1 MGDPK
6 FPKKR
11 YSTPRH
17 PWEKERIDEERALV
31 VKYGLKNKK
40 ELWRSQAML
49 DSVRPQAR
57 NLQAKIRSNDQV
69 ALKQLNLLL
78 ARLNRYRITSENSS
92 LDDILSLNI
101 ENILERRL
109 QTLVYRKNLAVTP
122 KQARQMITHGHVILN
137 GRRVT
142 VPGLIVEGLEED
154 SISYVQNSPFT
165 DDTHPVRRLL
175 AGISEG
181 EEPEPAEAAEEK
193 EGTKNE

>member
-49 DSVRPQAR
+49 DSVRSQAR
-57 NLQAKIRSNDQV
+57 NLQAKIRSNDPV
-69 ALKQLNLLL
+69 AIKQLNLLL

-142 VPGLIVEGLEED
+142 VPGLIVEGIEED

-165 DDTHPVRRLL
+165 DETHPVRKLL
-175 AGISEG
+175 AGVA
-181 EEPEPAEAAEEK
+181 EEEEQPAKENKEEEAAE
-193 EGTKNE
+193 NE

>member
-49 DSVRPQAR
+49 DSVRSQAR
-57 NLQAKIRSNDQV
+57 NLQAKIRSNDPV
-69 ALKQLNLLL
+69 AIKQLNLLL
-78 ARLNRYRITSENSS
+78 ARLNRYRITSDNSS

-122 KQARQMITHGHVILN
+122 RQARQMITHGHIILN

-142 VPGLIVEGLEED
+142 VPGLVVEGIEED
-154 SISYVQNSPFT
+154 SIAYVQSSPFT

-175 AGISEG
+175 AGTAEE
-181 EEPEPAEAAEEK
+181 EEPVKEQKEE
-193 EGTKNE
+193 EETKNE

>member
-49 DSVRPQAR
+49 DSVRSQAR

>member
-49 DSVRPQAR
+49 DSVRSQAR
-57 NLQAKIRSNDQV
+57 NLQAKIRSNDPV
-69 ALKQLNLLL
+69 AIKQLNLLL
-78 ARLNRYRITSENSS
+78 ARLNRYRITSDNSS

-122 KQARQMITHGHVILN
+122 RQARQMITHGHIILN

-142 VPGLIVEGLEED
+142 VPGLVVEGIEED
-154 SISYVQNSPFT
+154 SIAYVQSSPFT
-165 DDTHPVRRLL
+165 DETHPVRRLL
-175 AGISEG
+175 AGTAEE
-181 EEPEPAEAAEEK
+181 EEPVKEQKEE
-193 EGTKNE
+193 EETKNE